1 VGNIADMDIGGFK
14 VGNIADMDIGDLRWV
29 TFIL

>member
-1 VGNIADMDIGGFK
+1 MGNIADMDIGGFK